1 MKNKKYFSI
10 IVIVLSLI
18 IMLFIGYHY
27 RHFIKGLIKGK
38 IDNTSSHKKSNN
50 ERCPNCE
57 TIFIDNVKKQEEA
70 YRTEGVIPQNNEQ
83 GLRKL
88 LRTGKIKKV
97 KSNSFYSIAKLNN
110 SSPYLMNKAIVF
122 LDKLSHEYEKK
133 CNQKAISLVPFTI
146 SSLIRTK
153 KDVVRLKKNNKNAIE
168 NSPHLRGKTFDVN
181 YDLLSQNKTQLKCF
195 IAALSSL
202 RKKNLCFVKFEKNGC
217 LHISVN

>member
-1 MKNKKYFSI
+1 MK
-10 IVIVLSLI
+10 
-18 IMLFIGYHY
+18 
-27 RHFIKGLIKGK
+27 
-38 IDNTSSHKKSNN
+38 
-50 ERCPNCE
+50 
-57 TIFIDNVKKQEEA
+57 
-70 YRTEGVIPQNNEQ
+70 
-83 GLRKL
+83 
-88 LRTGKIKKV
+88 
-97 KSNSFYSIAKLNN
+97 
-110 SSPYLMNKAIVF
+110 
-122 LDKLSHEYEKK
+122 KK

-181 YDLLSQNKTQLKCF
+181 YDLLSQNKPQLKCF